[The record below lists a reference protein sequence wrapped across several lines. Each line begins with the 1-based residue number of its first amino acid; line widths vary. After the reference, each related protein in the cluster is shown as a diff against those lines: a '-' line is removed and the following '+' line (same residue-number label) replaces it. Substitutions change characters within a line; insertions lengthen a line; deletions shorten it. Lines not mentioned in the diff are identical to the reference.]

1 MFYKQYIINNLYICP
16 FKRKITSM
24 NPISAHN
31 HGIKYLT
38 VFMLCL
44 SFGLSAHNVKDVLK
58 SVHAAFE
65 TEASAADYAEIN
77 NKIVFMKSPHRKKVR
92 KVVIDAGH
100 GGHDSGCVGK
110 NSQEKNLTL
119 QMALKLGNFI
129 SQAFPDV
136 VVLQTRTTD
145 VFIPLFRRI
154 QFANEE
160 DADLFISIHCNYI
173 SNKQTKGTET
183 FVMGLHRAGDNLEV
197 AKRENASIL
206 LEHNY
211 EQNYDGYDPNSPE
224 GHIILSMYQNA
235 YLDKSIEFAA
245 GIENAF
251 TRRSFTKSRGV
262 KQAGFAVLRRSSMP
276 AVLVEAGFLS
286 NEDEE
291 AYLISEEGQNAVAAS
306 ILKSFENFYIKYLKD
321 PELASSEKY
330 KDDSYKPVADKNA
343 KAEPVKS
350 TAKDAKT
357 ASEQKTKTGQSI
369 QKISEPN
376 KSETKTGEYG
386 VQIAALKNAQADMDS
401 SELRKV
407 GKLLIRK
414 SGDVHKY
421 LVGHF
426 QSHEEASKAKEQLKK
441 IGYSGAF
448 VVNINGM

>member
-1 MFYKQYIINNLYICP
+1 
-16 FKRKITSM
+16 M
-24 NPISAHN
+24 NPISAHKS
-31 HGIKYLT
+31 GIKYLT
-38 VFMLCL
+38 VLLVLL
-44 SFGLSAHNVKDVLK
+44 SLQLRANNVKDVLK
-58 SVHAAFE
+58 SVHGAFE
-65 TEASAADYAEIN
+65 MEASAGAFADIN
-77 NKIVFMKSPHRKKVR
+77 NKIVFMKSPNGKKVR

-100 GGHDSGCVGK
+100 GGHDSGCAGK
-110 NSQEKNLTL
+110 NSLEKNLTL
-119 QMALKLGNFI
+119 QMALRLGNFI
-129 SQAFPDV
+129 QQAYPDV

-183 FVMGLHRAGDNLEV
+183 FVMGLHRAADNLEV

-211 EQNYDGYDPNSPE
+211 QQNYDGYDPNSPE

-251 TRRSFTKSRGV
+251 SRRSFTKSRGV

-306 ILKSFENFYIKYLKD
+306 ILKSFDSFYSKYMKYPDLS
-321 PELASSEKY
+321 AS
-330 KDDSYKPVADKNA
+330 DKQYAGTNNA
-343 KAEPVKS
+343 PQDKKIN
-350 TAKDAKT
+350 TAVNNTPSKNTKT
-357 ASEQKTKTGQSI
+357 AANQKTETSGSLQQKAAEQLKTDVPAGS
-369 QKISEPN
+369 
-376 KSETKTGEYG
+376 YG
-386 VQIAALKNAQADMDS
+386 VQIAALRNAQADMDS

-407 GKLLIRK
+407 GKLLVKK

-421 LVGHF
+421 LVGNF

-448 VVNINGM
+448 VVNMNGM